1 MTITKFSQLD
11 LHPKLV
17 EALEL
22 MGFDSP
28 TPVQALAIPPALA
41 GKDLIA
47 CAQTG
52 TGKTAAY
59 VLPVLHKVLQNH
71 SNKIKV
77 LVIAPTRELAVQID
91 QQFLGLGYFA
101 NTSSIAVYGGNDSTG
116 WDQQKKALTTGADV
130 VVATPGRIIS
140 HLNLGYV
147 DLSELHTIILDEA
160 DRMLDMGFHEDILK
174 IMQHVPNQHQ
184 TLMYSATMPPK
195 IRELAKKI
203 TKNPV
208 EVNIA
213 ISKPSENV
221 LQAAYLVYDK
231 DKPALV
237 AELLKGKDLE
247 SVILF
252 SATKVGV
259 KLVAKTLS
267 RLHLSVGE
275 IHSDLDQKTREE
287 TLRLFKSRK
296 FQVLVATDIVSRGID
311 IDGIDLIIN
320 YDVPRDPEDYVHR
333 IGRTARA
340 KRDGVAITLINEKD
354 QNEFERIEKLIGQPI
369 YKSPLPEGFD
379 AGPAYAPSRRDSR
392 GKRPV
397 RKNFG
402 KRK

>member
-1 MTITKFSQLD
+1 MAINKFSQLD

-17 EALEL
+17 EALEM
-22 MGFDSP
+22 MGYETP
-28 TPVQALAIPPALA
+28 TPVQAQAIPPALEQ
-41 GKDLIA
+41 KDLIA

-59 VLPVLHKVLQNH
+59 VLPVLDMVLKTKEH
-71 SNKIKV
+71 KIKA

-91 QQFLGLGYFA
+91 QQFMGLGYFA
-101 NTSSIAVYGGNDSTG
+101 NTSSVAVYGGNDSVG

-130 VVATPGRIIS
+130 IVATPGRIIS

-147 DLSELHTIILDEA
+147 DLSKLDTIVFDEA
-160 DRMLDMGFHEDILK
+160 DRMLDMGFLEDIFK
-174 IMQHVPNQHQ
+174 IMKHIPNKHQ

-195 IRELAKKI
+195 IRELAKQI
-203 TKNPV
+203 MTNPI
-208 EVNIA
+208 EVSIA

-221 LQAAYLVYDK
+221 LQAAYMVYDR
-231 DKPALV
+231 DKPRLV
-237 AELLKGKDLE
+237 AELLKGKDKE
-247 SVILF
+247 IVILF

-259 KLVAKTLS
+259 KLVARTLS
-267 RLHLSVGE
+267 RLNLSVGE

-296 FQVLVATDIVSRGID
+296 FQILVATDIVSRGID

-340 KRDGVAITLINEKD
+340 ERSGVAITLINDND
-354 QNEFERIEKLIGQPI
+354 QNEFAKIEALLGKAV
-369 YKSPLPEGFD
+369 YKSPLPAGFTE
-379 AGPAYAPSRRDSR
+379 GPAYKPWKQNSRKSSSR
-392 GKRPV
+392 KQYRRKR
-397 RKNFG
+397 
-402 KRK
+402 

>member
-1 MTITKFSQLD
+1 MTINKFSQLN

-17 EALEL
+17 EALEM
-22 MGFDSP
+22 MGYETP
-28 TPVQALAIPPALA
+28 TPVQAQAIPPALE

-59 VLPVLHKVLQNH
+59 VLPILDMVLKTKEP
-71 SNKIKV
+71 KIKA
-77 LVIAPTRELAVQID
+77 LIIAPTRELAVQID
-91 QQFLGLGYFA
+91 QQFMGLGYFA
-101 NTSSIAVYGGNDSTG
+101 NTSSVAVYGGNDSVG

-130 VVATPGRIIS
+130 IVATPGRIIS

-147 DLSELHTIILDEA
+147 DLSKLDTIVLDEA
-160 DRMLDMGFHEDILK
+160 DRMLDMGFLEDIFK
-174 IMQHVPNQHQ
+174 IMKHVSNKHQ
-184 TLMYSATMPPK
+184 TLMYSATMPHK
-195 IRELAKKI
+195 IRDLARQVM
-203 TKNPV
+203 TNPV

-231 DKPALV
+231 DKPKLV
-237 AELLKGKDLE
+237 AELLEGKDKE
-247 SVILF
+247 IVILF

-259 KLVAKTLS
+259 KLVARTLS
-267 RLHLSVGE
+267 GLNLSVGE

-296 FQVLVATDIVSRGID
+296 FQILVATDIVSRGID

-340 KRDGVAITLINEKD
+340 ERSGVAITLINEKD
-354 QNEFERIEKLIGQPI
+354 QSEFAKIETLLGKTV
-369 YKSPLPEGFD
+369 YKSPLPGGI
-379 AGPAYAPSRRDSR
+379 AKGPAYNPLKQNGRKSSFRKQYRR
-392 GKRPV
+392 KR
-397 RKNFG
+397 
-402 KRK
+402 